1 MPVCELCAHR
11 ARRRLCGACAEM
23 IARLTRIW
31 SSLDSLSRCRLQ
43 SPFAAGLEKQP
54 ALAAAAASSGATAT
68 PSVVSS

>member
-11 ARRRLCGACAEM
+11 SRRRLCGACAEM
-23 IARLTRIW
+23 IVRLNRIW
-31 SSLDSLSRCRLQ
+31 LSLDSLSRCRLQ
-43 SPFAAGLEKQP
+43 PFATELEKQP